1 MAVLLS
7 MLEKKERDNVNMDT
21 RLWKNENYWV
31 SGYNFDPETVAGHHI
46 SDNLKI
52 HDATLRD
59 GEQTPGVVLRKEE
72 KVRIAQ
78 LLDEAGVQR
87 IEAGMPAV
95 SDEDKLAIAEIKRR
109 GLKAE
114 IFGFVRAL
122 ESDLIL
128 CKECGVDGIVLEVPI
143 GRPKLELQFKWDI
156 RRVIDSSVASIR
168 KARELG
174 LKVIYFPYDTTRAD
188 EDDLDLLLD
197 SLRGDA
203 RPDAIGLVDTMGCA
217 LPGAVATMMRYIRE
231 RTGGLPIEIHTHNDF
246 GLAVASTLQAVLCGA
261 DTVHCCVNGLGERT
275 GNCSLEEIV
284 CVIQILLGKD
294 LGIDLSKLQ
303 GLSDYVAEK
312 SGIPVMRNKPI
323 VGKDIFA
330 RESGIGADTLF
341 SAPLAM
347 FALNPAFLGK
357 QPRLILGKKSGML
370 SIGKK
375 LELLG
380 VTLDDDRKRALL
392 GDVKALGIQKER
404 ALTDEEFLALLRNY
418 Q

>member
-7 MLEKKERDNVNMDT
+7 MLEKKERDDVNMDT

-284 CVIQILLGKD
+284 
-294 LGIDLSKLQ
+294 
-303 GLSDYVAEK
+303 
-312 SGIPVMRNKPI
+312 
-323 VGKDIFA
+323 
-330 RESGIGADTLF
+330 
-341 SAPLAM
+341 
-347 FALNPAFLGK
+347 
-357 QPRLILGKKSGML
+357 
-370 SIGKK
+370 
-375 LELLG
+375 
-380 VTLDDDRKRALL
+380 
-392 GDVKALGIQKER
+392 
-404 ALTDEEFLALLRNY
+404 
-418 Q
+418 

>member
-1 MAVLLS
+1 
-7 MLEKKERDNVNMDT
+7 
-21 RLWKNENYWV
+21 
-31 SGYNFDPETVAGHHI
+31 
-46 SDNLKI
+46 
-52 HDATLRD
+52 
-59 GEQTPGVVLRKEE
+59 
-72 KVRIAQ
+72 
-78 LLDEAGVQR
+78 
-87 IEAGMPAV
+87 
-95 SDEDKLAIAEIKRR
+95 
-109 GLKAE
+109 
-114 IFGFVRAL
+114 
-122 ESDLIL
+122 
-128 CKECGVDGIVLEVPI
+128 
-143 GRPKLELQFKWDI
+143 
-156 RRVIDSSVASIR
+156 
-168 KARELG
+168 
-174 LKVIYFPYDTTRAD
+174 
-188 EDDLDLLLD
+188 
-197 SLRGDA
+197 
-203 RPDAIGLVDTMGCA
+203 MGCA

>member
-7 MLEKKERDNVNMDT
+7 MLEKKERDDVNMDT

-303 GLSDYVAEK
+303 DMWRRRAESPSCATSPSWK
-312 SGIPVMRNKPI
+312 RTSLRASRGSAPI
-323 VGKDIFA
+323 
-330 RESGIGADTLF
+330 RF
-341 SAPLAM
+341 SARRSRCSPST
-347 FALNPAFLGK
+347 P
-357 QPRLILGKKSGML
+357 PSSGN
-370 SIGKK
+370 SRGSSS
-375 LELLG
+375 G
-380 VTLDDDRKRALL
+380 KRAACSRS
-392 GDVKALGIQKER
+392 GRSWSCWASRWMTTGNGPCSATSRRWGSKRR

>member
-1 MAVLLS
+1 
-7 MLEKKERDNVNMDT
+7 MDT

-168 KARELG
+168 KARELD

-261 DTVHCCVNGLGERT
+261 DT

-303 GLSDYVAEK
+303 GLSDYVADK